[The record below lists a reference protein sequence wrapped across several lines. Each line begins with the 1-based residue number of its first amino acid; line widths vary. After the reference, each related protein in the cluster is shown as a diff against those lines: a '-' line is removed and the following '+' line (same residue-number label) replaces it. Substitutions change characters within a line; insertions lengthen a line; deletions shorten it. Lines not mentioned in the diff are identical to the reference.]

1 MKKLIYTAFFLIIC
15 ASKVFAQKTDS
26 TKIKLVANYYK
37 LNKVQKEVAQFYL
50 MSLKFSLTGLYRNYR
65 ARPQLVGIDKD
76 GELHSFERY
85 KTLYDDAKEYQED
98 FSINLFY
105 MENVRTNEK
114 GEIILAYTL
123 LEPHWDD
130 APEVKSYIDRIDF
143 GIENNDFED
152 LRQIHRPQKVKK
164 LGKTFIFFYCNNYD

>member
-1 MKKLIYTAFFLIIC
+1 MKKLIYIAFFLIIC
-15 ASKVFAQKTDS
+15 AAKVFAQKTDS
-26 TKIKLVANYYK
+26 TKIKLVANCYK

-50 MSLKFSLTGLYRNYR
+50 MSLRFSLTGLYRNYT
-65 ARPQLVGIDKD
+65 ARPQLVGIGKD
-76 GELHSFERY
+76 GELYSFERY
-85 KTLYDDAKEYQED
+85 KTLYEDAKEYQED

-114 GEIILAYTL
+114 GEILLAYTL

-130 APEVKSYIDRIDF
+130 APEVKSYIGRIDF